1 METEE
6 IFRSANERIAEKGRE
21 LGWRF
26 PVPFLCECSERR
38 CFGRVELTLEE
49 YEQLRSHPERYLT
62 LPGHEVAGV
71 SGSRELGVSPTPK
84 SSAAIARRSR
94 GSLRENPGSQ

>member
-1 METEE
+1 MRTEE

-26 PVPFLCECSERR
+26 PVPFLCECSEQR

-49 YEQLRSHPERYLT
+49 YKRVRSHPQRYLT
-62 LPGHEVAGV
+62 LPGHEVQDSFLIERDERVA
-71 SGSRELGVSPTPK
+71 SAEKLSASR
-84 SSAAIARRSR
+84 
-94 GSLRENPGSQ
+94 

>member
-1 METEE
+1 VQVEE
-6 IFRSANERIAEKGRE
+6 VFRSANDRIAEKGRE

-49 YEQLRSHPERYLT
+49 YEQLRSHPERYMT
-62 LPGHEVAGV
+62 LPSHEVEGAVPLEGTGRV
-71 SGSRELGVSPTPK
+71 ACAE

-94 GSLRENPGSQ
+94 GSLRHNPGRE